1 MNLQATRRSA
11 KLTGVLFIV
20 AAISSIFGLLLYDPI
35 LNGTDYLSEG
45 AKHDNQIIWGA
56 IMELILVVSAVGTA
70 VTMYPVL
77 RRYSERIALGHL
89 CFRFLEAVIITVGI
103 VSILSLLTLSRDFT
117 AAASPDLSFYHASGT
132 LLIAIHD
139 WTFLLGPNFMLG
151 INTMMYS
158 YIFYR
163 SGLVPRF
170 LSILGMTGGA
180 LVLAAALFE
189 MFGVFEQ
196 VSVWGGLL
204 SLPVAANE
212 MALAVIL
219 LARGFNE
226 SRLNRLFTPN
236 NGTTSAL

>member
-1 MNLQATRRSA
+1 MHTTRRAA
-11 KLTGVLFIV
+11 KLTGILFIL
-20 AAISSIFGLLLYDPI
+20 AAISSIIGLVLYDPI
-35 LNGTDYLSEG
+35 LNGTDYLIEG
-45 AKHDNQIIWGA
+45 AKHDNQIILGA
-56 IMELILVVSAVGTA
+56 LMELVLVVSAVGTA
-70 VTMYPVL
+70 VTMFPVL
-77 RRYSERIALGHL
+77 RRVSERIALGHL
-89 CFRFLEAVIITVGI
+89 CFRFLEAAIITVGI
-103 VSILSLLTLSRDFT
+103 ISVLSLLTLSREFT
-117 AAASPDLSFYHASGT
+117 AIAPTDPTSYHAAGT

-196 VSVWGGLL
+196 VSTWGGLL

-212 MALAVIL
+212 MTLAVIL
-219 LARGFNE
+219 LVRGFNE
-226 SRLNRLFTPN
+226 SRLAAIDSNIQAGYHITK
-236 NGTTSAL
+236 

>member
-1 MNLQATRRSA
+1 MQSTRRAA

-20 AAISSIFGLLLYDPI
+20 AAVSSIIGLVLYDPL
-35 LNGTDYLSEG
+35 LNGTNYLVEG
-45 AKHDNQIIWGA
+45 AKHDNQIILGA
-56 IMELILVVSAVGTA
+56 LMELVLVVSAVGTA
-70 VTMYPVL
+70 VTMFPVL

-89 CFRFLEAVIITVGI
+89 CFRFLEAIVVTVGI
-103 VSILSLLTLSRDFT
+103 ISILSLLTLSREF
-117 AAASPDLSFYHASGT
+117 AASTSADLTSYHAAGT

-139 WTFLLGPNFMLG
+139 WTFLLGPNFLLG

-163 SGLVPRF
+163 TGLVPRF

-189 MFGVFEQ
+189 MFGVFPQ
-196 VSVWGGLL
+196 LSVWGALL

-212 MALAVIL
+212 MILAVIL
-219 LARGFNE
+219 LVRGFNE
-226 SRLNRLFTPN
+226 SRLNRLVTPN
-236 NGTTSAL
+236 GLIPS

>member
-1 MNLQATRRSA
+1 MNTTRRAA
-11 KLTGVLFIV
+11 KLTGILFIL
-20 AAISSIFGLLLYDPI
+20 AAVSSIIGLVLYDPI
-35 LNGTDYLSEG
+35 LNGTDYLIEG
-45 AKHDNQIIWGA
+45 ARHDNQIILGA
-56 IMELILVVSAVGTA
+56 LMELVLVVSAVGTA
-70 VTMYPVL
+70 VTMFPVL
-77 RRYSERIALGHL
+77 RRVNERIALGHL
-89 CFRFLEAVIITVGI
+89 CFRFLEAVVIIVGI
-103 VSILSLLTLSRDFT
+103 ISVLSLLTLSRDFT
-117 AAASPDLSFYHASGT
+117 AAAPADPAFYHASGT
-132 LLIAIHD
+132 LLVAIHD

-212 MALAVIL
+212 MTLAVIL

-226 SRLNRLFTPN
+226 SRLPIDRNIQS
-236 NGTTSAL
+236 GYGVSK